1 MAFTATENTNNST
14 FEQDTVMR
22 QAARQP
28 TLSRV
33 AETRQVLGKHKT
45 ESGKKKARKP
55 SNPRQ
60 EQEKWHQMKK
70 SFSLGETQAESPS
83 GWSVKF
89 IWGELSPIAAS
100 NEDLKKLPVL
110 CCVYSN
116 NESLE
121 EGVRNI

>member
-1 MAFTATENTNNST
+1 
-14 FEQDTVMR
+14 MR

-33 AETRQVLGKHKT
+33 AETS
-45 ESGKKKARKP
+45 SGEAEEG
-55 SNPRQ
+55 SRQ
-60 EQEKWHQMKK
+60 EHQETKQPEARGREMASDEKK
-70 SFSLGETQAESPS
+70 SFSLWKTQAESPWVGVLNS
-83 GWSVKF
+83 CQSPFTHRHTGKLLV
-89 IWGELSPIAAS
+89 ELSPTAAS

-121 EGVRNI
+121 EGVRNS

>member
-1 MAFTATENTNNST
+1 
-14 FEQDTVMR
+14 MR

-33 AETRQVLGKHKT
+33 PETRQVLGKHKT

-70 SFSLGETQAESPS
+70 SFSYRENTGRISLR
-83 GWSVKF
+83 
-89 IWGELSPIAAS
+89 
-100 NEDLKKLPVL
+100 LK
-110 CCVYSN
+110 C
-116 NESLE
+116 
-121 EGVRNI
+121 